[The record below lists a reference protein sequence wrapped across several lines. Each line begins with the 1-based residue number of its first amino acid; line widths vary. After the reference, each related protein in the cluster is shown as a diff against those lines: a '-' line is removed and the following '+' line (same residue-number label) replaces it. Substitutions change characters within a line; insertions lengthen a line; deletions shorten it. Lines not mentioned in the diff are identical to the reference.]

1 MDTQGIGSLELVKK
15 SVYLKTKSVV
25 HSLGKARIIR
35 KRIEKPPLIHLILLY
50 LDDWETKKQPV

>member
-25 HSLGKARIIR
+25 HSLGKARIVR
-35 KRIEKPPLIHLILLY
+35 KRIEKPPLIHVIIPFENQLN
-50 LDDWETKKQPV
+50 